1 MEGLVVPRDMYCSA
15 ILKGDLHLGVVVDSV
30 EADRARVLGV
40 TGVTGADKE
49 NVAQEEASPDVSGT
63 LGADKEKV
71 AQEETSPDV
80 SGTLGEV
87 TPHVGGVT
95 GLRDDGFIGRGA
107 TMFLINGDTGD
118 GDAGEG
124 GGRSNVTDF
133 TSSAFT

>member
-49 NVAQEEASPDVSGT
+49 KVAQEEASPDVSGT
-63 LGADKEKV
+63 LG
-71 AQEETSPDV
+71 
-80 SGTLGEV
+80 EV
-87 TPHVGGVT
+87 TPNVGGVT